1 MTLYTK
7 EKIKLM
13 SLFIFTACIFVISMG
28 IIIHTF
34 LEINKNIKNVNQKQD
49 KIIIQIK
56 KSNFSTND

>member
-13 SLFIFTACIFVISMG
+13 SLFIFTACVFVISMG

-34 LEINKNIKNVNQKQD
+34 LEINKNIKSVNQKQD

-56 KSNFSTND
+56 NSNFSTND